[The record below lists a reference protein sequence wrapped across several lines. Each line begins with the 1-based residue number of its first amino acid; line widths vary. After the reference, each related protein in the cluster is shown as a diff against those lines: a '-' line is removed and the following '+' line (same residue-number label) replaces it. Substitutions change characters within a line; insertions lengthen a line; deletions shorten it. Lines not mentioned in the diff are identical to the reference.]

1 MRIFAPLIFIILFL
15 GWLLYHTFIKK
26 DIKKYRNE
34 VFGGFFFT
42 GVWIVIYTVLI
53 NIA

>member
-1 MRIFAPLIFIILFL
+1 MGLFAPPILTIVFS
-15 GWLLYHTFIKK
+15 GWLLYRTLIKK

-34 VFGGFFFT
+34 VFGGFFFIT
-42 GVWIVIYTVLI
+42 VWIVIYTVLI